1 MNSQTLTKS
10 WPLAVL
16 AIALAI
22 SAGSWAQPERKP
34 HDPEAWEPT
43 IQKFEEQ
50 DRQTPPPRKAVL
62 FLGSSSIRGWNV
74 QKYFPGYPVIN
85 RGFGG
90 SHIEDSLYY
99 LDRIA
104 LIHQPRVIVFYAGDN
119 DITAGK
125 PPEEVAED
133 FKTLARKV
141 FKSLPRTRIVFIS
154 IKPSIAR
161 WKYVDLMR
169 QANALI
175 EAYCR
180 TDRRLKYVDIDA
192 PMLDA
197 DGRPRAELLQSD
209 GLHLSP
215 AGYELWTG
223 KVMPY
228 LGVVKK
234 SHTKS
239 EGSTPGRID
248 P

>member
-1 MNSQTLTKS
+1 MKIQTITKS
-10 WPLAVL
+10 WPLAII
-16 AIALAI
+16 AIALVV
-22 SAGSWAQPERKP
+22 SAGAGAQPARKP
-34 HDPEAWEPT
+34 HDPASWEPT

-50 DRQTPPPRKAVL
+50 DRRTPPPRKGVL
-62 FLGSSSIRGWNV
+62 FLGSSSIRAWDV
-74 QKYFPGYPVIN
+74 EKYFPEYPVIN

-104 LIHQPRVIVFYAGDN
+104 LPCEPRVIVFYAGDN

-141 FKSLPRTRIVFIS
+141 FQALPRTRIVFIS

-197 DGRPRAELLQSD
+197 DGRPRPELLKSD

-215 AGYELWTG
+215 AGYDLWTG
-223 KVMPY
+223 KVMPL
-228 LGVVKK
+228 LGVVQK
-234 SHTKS
+234 SNR
-239 EGSTPGRID
+239 E
-248 P
+248 